1 MSTGTTY
8 RRKPFTNG
16 RKNAV
21 SNGNYQQ
28 HTENRLL
35 WRHEVIMIIGID
47 PGITGAVAIL
57 NDDGSLHDVFD
68 MPVIQPG
75 KRKRINSSGLARLI
89 EENMSEF
96 VTVAYIEQVGA
107 MPGQGT
113 ASMFSFGHAA
123 GVADGVLAA
132 LSIPIE
138 YVTPQIWKKNYSLNG
153 KDKEASRAKGI
164 QLYPQASLARK
175 KDVGRA
181 EAILIARYGFD
192 QYRTKEAA

>member
-1 MSTGTTY
+1 
-8 RRKPFTNG
+8 
-16 RKNAV
+16 
-21 SNGNYQQ
+21 
-28 HTENRLL
+28 
-35 WRHEVIMIIGID
+35 MIIGID

-57 NDDGSLHDVFD
+57 NDDGSFHGVFD

-96 VTVAYIEQVGA
+96 VAVAYIEQVGA

-138 YVTPQIWKKNYSLNG
+138 YVTPQTWKKNYSLNG

>member
-1 MSTGTTY
+1 
-8 RRKPFTNG
+8 
-16 RKNAV
+16 
-21 SNGNYQQ
+21 
-28 HTENRLL
+28 
-35 WRHEVIMIIGID
+35 MIIGID